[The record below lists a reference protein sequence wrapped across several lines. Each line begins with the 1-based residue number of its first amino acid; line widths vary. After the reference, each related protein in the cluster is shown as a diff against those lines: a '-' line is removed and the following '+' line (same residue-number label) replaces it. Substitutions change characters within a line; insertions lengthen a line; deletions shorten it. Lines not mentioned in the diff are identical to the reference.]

1 MLDHVIIYARDSCN
15 RMRDRAFR
23 MYEGLKFVND
33 GLTISY
39 DDCDLDNS
47 ISVVKTACSFDIC
60 YRIFIQA
67 TIATM
72 LLKYYIFGALCF
84 IQCLSSDQTQFPS
97 AQENQIRLGAER
109 TDQYIHNLTDKK
121 VGMVVNHTSVI
132 GTDHLVDYLIDQDID
147 VTAIFAPEHGFK
159 GGADAGAEI
168 DNGMYKSSIPLYSLY
183 GKTKKPSDE
192 MLAGIDVLVF
202 DIQDVGARFYTY
214 LSTLHYAMEAAAE
227 NGISIIVLDRPNPNG
242 HLIDGPIMEE
252 EFMSFVGL
260 HPVPIVYGM
269 TIGEYAYMI
278 NGEGWLANQIKADL
292 SVIPCQ
298 HYQHGSYYELPIAPS
313 PNLPN
318 LKSILH
324 YPSLCLFE
332 GTTVSVGRGTTQQ
345 FQLYGH
351 PDIIGEFSFTPISRD
366 GAKYPKHEGV
376 TCHGVN
382 LSAVDVRDIRNKS
395 QLDLSYLIDAYERLN
410 SKNAQFFN
418 DNNFFEK
425 LAGTATLRNQI
436 TQGLSEVEIRSTWQA
451 DLSAF
456 KKIRSKYL
464 IY

>member
-1 MLDHVIIYARDSCN
+1 
-15 RMRDRAFR
+15 
-23 MYEGLKFVND
+23 MYERLKFVND

-39 DDCDLDNS
+39 DDCDLDYS
-47 ISVVKTACSFDIC
+47 ISVVKTACSFDIS

-67 TIATM
+67 TIAIM
-72 LLKYYIFGALCF
+72 LLKYYIFGALF
-84 IQCLSSDQTQFPS
+84 FLQCLSPDQTQVPS
-97 AQENQIRLGAER
+97 TQESQIIVGGDR
-109 TDQYIHNLTDKK
+109 TDQYIHFLTDKK
-121 VGMVVNHTSVI
+121 VGTVVNHTSVI
-132 GTDHLVDYLIDQDID
+132 GKDHLVDYLIDKEID

-168 DNGMYKSSIPLYSLY
+168 ENGMYKSSIPLYSLY

-192 MLAGIDVLVF
+192 MLTGIDVLLF

-214 LSTLHYAMEAAAE
+214 LSTLHYTMEAAAE
-227 NGISIIVLDRPNPNG
+227 NGIPMIVLDRPNPNG
-242 HLIDGPIMEE
+242 HLIDGPIMQE

-260 HPVPIVYGM
+260 HPVPIAYGM

-278 NGEGWLANQIKADL
+278 NGEGWLANNVKADL

-298 HYQHGSYYELPIAPS
+298 HYNHESYYELPIAPS

-345 FQLYGH
+345 FQIYGH
-351 PDIIGEFSFTPISRD
+351 PDMPGEYSFTPISRD

-376 TCHGVN
+376 LNYGVD
-382 LSAVDVRDIRNKS
+382 LSTVDNQDLKRKP
-395 QLDLSYLIDAYERLN
+395 QLDLSYLLDAHDKLTT
-410 SKNAQFFN
+410 KNVQFFN
-418 DNNFFEK
+418 DNIFFEK
-425 LAGTATLRNQI
+425 LAGTAALRKQI
-436 TQGLSEVEIRSTWQA
+436 SQGLSEEEIRATWQA
-451 DLSAF
+451 DLHSF